1 MKELYQI
8 RETFETHL
16 TGIRL
21 GRDGQ
26 HKALCPFHD
35 DNKTKSF
42 SFNDDGLWKC
52 FGCDKGGNI
61 KQFAIELGIEY
72 NGMANGYP
80 KQKPKKEAEPI
91 DYSLL
96 KMKAE
101 EWHNNL
107 MSPLYEKCESE
118 NERYKLERKHSVY
131 ILNLV
136 GKTHEG
142 RYTFPYFD
150 DEQRVIAIKFHKDKG
165 GQCRW
170 YTNGN
175 PDNTCKWYN
184 GWNLSLYKPSERLI
198 IAEGEPDVIKLCKN
212 GFQAI
217 CSSAGTNS
225 VPPIIPRLK
234 EWL

>member
-1 MKELYQI
+1 MIHDDLI
-8 RETFETHL
+8 RATFEKSL
-16 TGIRL
+16 TGIQY
-21 GRDGQ
+21 GRNGQ

-61 KQFAIELGIEY
+61 KQFAMELGIEY

-107 MSPLYEKCESE
+107 MYPLNEKCKSE
-118 NERYKLERKHSVY
+118 NELERLTRSHSLY
-131 ILNLV
+131 IFNLI
-136 GKTHEG
+136 GKTRDG
-142 RYTFPYFD
+142 RFTFPYFD
-150 DEQRVIAIKFHKDKG
+150 DEGRVIAIKFHKG
-165 GQCRW
+165 ENGEQPYW
-170 YTNGN
+170 YTKGN

-184 GWNLSLYKPSERLI
+184 GWNLSLYKPSKRLI
-198 IAEGEPDVIKLCKN
+198 IAEGEPM
-212 GFQAI
+212 
-217 CSSAGTNS
+217 S
-225 VPPIIPRLK
+225 
-234 EWL
+234 

>member
-42 SFNDDGLWKC
+42 SFNDEGLWKC
-52 FGCDKGGNI
+52 FGCDKGGGI

-72 NGMANGYP
+72 NGTASGYI
-80 KQKPKKEAEPI
+80 KKPKPEPEVKPI

-96 KMKAE
+96 KLKAE
-101 EWHNNL
+101 EWHDNL
-107 MSPLYEKCESE
+107 MRPIFQKNEEERHKSKYQFYVRNLIGKNEKGIS
-118 NERYKLERKHSVY
+118 
-131 ILNLV
+131 
-136 GKTHEG
+136 
-142 RYTFPYFD
+142 TFPYFD
-150 DEQRVIAIKFHKDKG
+150 DKGRVIAIKFHKDRD

-170 YTNGN
+170 YTKGN

-184 GWNLSLYKPSERLI
+184 GWNLSLFKPSKSLI
-198 IAEGEPDVIKLCKN
+198 IAEGEPDVIKLSRH

-225 VPPIIPRLK
+225 VPPIIHILK

>member
-16 TGIRL
+16 TGIQF
-21 GRDGQ
+21 GYNGQ

-42 SFNDDGLWKC
+42 SFNDEGLWKC
-52 FGCDKGGNI
+52 FGCDKGGSI
-61 KQFAIELGIEY
+61 KQFTMELGIEY
-72 NGMANGYP
+72 NGTASGFP
-80 KQKPKKEAEPI
+80 KQKPKPKVEAEPI

-101 EWHNNL
+101 EWHDNL
-107 MSPLYEKCESE
+107 MRPIFQKNED
-118 NERYKLERKHSVY
+118 ERYKSKYSFWVR
-131 ILNLV
+131 NLI
-136 GKTHEG
+136 GKNEQD
-142 RYTFPYFD
+142 RFTFPYFD
-150 DEQRVIAIKFHKDKG
+150 DEQRVIAIKFHKDKD
-165 GQCRW
+165 GQCGW
-170 YTNGN
+170 YTSGH

-184 GWNLSLYKPSERLI
+184 GWNLSLYKPSKSLI
-198 IAEGEPDVIKLCKN
+198 IAEGEPDVIKLCSH

-217 CSSAGTNS
+217 CSSHGTNS
-225 VPPIIPRLK
+225 VPPITPILK